1 MNIYNEKSFKMAY
14 HRALTDFCLCF
25 QIYRLLMMV
34 ALTFTKQVYSNL
46 LIFSLQVVYLH
57 SFKRFIKV

>member
-1 MNIYNEKSFKMAY
+1 MAY
-14 HRALTDFCLCF
+14 HRVLTDFCLCF
-25 QIYRLLMMV
+25 QIYRLLTMI
-34 ALTFTKQVYSNL
+34 ALTFTKQVHFNL